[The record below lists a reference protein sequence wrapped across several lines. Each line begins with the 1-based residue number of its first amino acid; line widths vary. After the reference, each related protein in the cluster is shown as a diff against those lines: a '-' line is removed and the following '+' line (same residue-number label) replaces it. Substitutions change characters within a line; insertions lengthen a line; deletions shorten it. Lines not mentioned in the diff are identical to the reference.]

1 MPTTRPQS
9 ERSATYQTTDYH
21 FGLVGSSY
29 TGWSG
34 LVYQTN
40 ISSYPA
46 LCLAMRT
53 WPKISIMIIALFQTE
68 FFASRFW
75 LADSVTEGSDL
86 WLVNIDLN
94 LNGFLSLM
102 FLILAHCSNP
112 YQITFILPDLKGP
125 WKFHDSYSVGTT
137 HIILVISYESYD
149 ILCPILTVIGN
160 YDAFIV
166 LLRTFH

>member
-21 FGLVGSSY
+21 IGLVKSSY

-40 ISSYPA
+40 ISSYPT
-46 LCLAMRT
+46 LCMAMRT

-68 FFASRFW
+68 SVASRIW
-75 LADSVTEGSDL
+75 LADSVTEGCDF

-94 LNGFLSLM
+94 LNGFLSLI
-102 FLILAHCSNP
+102 FSDSGPLFKSISDHFHFAWLEGPFKIAWLILRW
-112 YQITFILPDLKGP
+112 Y
-125 WKFHDSYSVGTT
+125 DSYHMIHMIYSV
-137 HIILVISYESYD
+137 
-149 ILCPILTVIGN
+149 P
-160 YDAFIV
+160 
-166 LLRTFH
+166 

>member
-9 ERSATYQTTDYH
+9 ERSATYQTMDYH
-21 FGLVGSSY
+21 IGLVGSSY

-46 LCLAMRT
+46 LCMAMRT

-75 LADSVTEGSDL
+75 LADSVTDL

-94 LNGFLSLM
+94 LNGFCLWCFWFWSIVQIHIRSLSFCLTWRALQNSM
-102 FLILAHCSNP
+102 THTPLVWLIWYMTHM
-112 YQITFILPDLKGP
+112 
-125 WKFHDSYSVGTT
+125 T
-137 HIILVISYESYD
+137 HII
-149 ILCPILTVIGN
+149 
-160 YDAFIV
+160 
-166 LLRTFH
+166 

>member
-9 ERSATYQTTDYH
+9 ERSATYQTMDYH
-21 FGLVGSSY
+21 IGLVGSSY

-40 ISSYPA
+40 ISSSPV
-46 LCLAMRT
+46 LCMAMRT

-102 FLILAHCSNP
+102 FSDSGPLFKSISDHFHFAWVEGPFKIVWLILRW
-112 YQITFILPDLKGP
+112 Y
-125 WKFHDSYSVGTT
+125 DSYHMIYSV
-137 HIILVISYESYD
+137 
-149 ILCPILTVIGN
+149 P
-160 YDAFIV
+160 
-166 LLRTFH
+166 

>member
-9 ERSATYQTTDYH
+9 ERSATYLTTDYH
-21 FGLVGSSY
+21 IGLVGSSY

-46 LCLAMRT
+46 LCMAMRT

-102 FLILAHCSNP
+102 FLILVHCSNP
-112 YQITFILPDLKGP
+112 YQITFICLTWRALQNSMTHPPLVWVIP
-125 WKFHDSYSVGTT
+125 YDSYHTS
-137 HIILVISYESYD
+137 HIIWLITYE
-149 ILCPILTVIGN
+149 P
-160 YDAFIV
+160 
-166 LLRTFH
+166 